1 MFITNLNSTRRN
13 LIDEMIG
20 DVFRIYPNAYRDHY
34 SNSINSSPSDHNIES
49 DDDGVTLTINVPG
62 YNDKLIDVS
71 VSGDKL
77 TIEGKSHTGSTEGFN
92 HIFTINDNLDADEID
107 ATVID
112 GVLTISIPY
121 AEAVKPRKIEVKV
134 K

>member
-1 MFITNLNSTRRN
+1 MFITNLNQNRRS
-13 LIDEMIG
+13 LIDEMVDDI
-20 DVFRIYPNAYRDHY
+20 FRIYPNSYRHND
-34 SNSINSSPSDHNIES
+34 SSEHKIET

-92 HIFTINDNLDADEID
+92 HAFTINDNLDADGIN

-112 GVLTISIPY
+112 GVLTVSIPY

-134 K
+134 N

>member
-1 MFITNLNSTRRN
+1 MFITTLNSNRRN
-13 LIDEMIG
+13 LIDEMI
-20 DVFRIYPNAYRDHY
+20 DDIFRIYPNAYRH
-34 SNSINSSPSDHNIES
+34 NSSSDYKTDS
-49 DDDGVTLTINVPG
+49 DEDGVTLTINVPG

-107 ATVID
+107 ATAID
-112 GVLTISIPY
+112 GVLTVSIPY
-121 AEAVKPRKIEVKV
+121 VEEVKPRKIEVKV

>member
-1 MFITNLNSTRRN
+1 MFITNLNSNRNN
-13 LIDEMIG
+13 LIDEMI
-20 DVFRIYPNAYRDHY
+20 DDIFRIYPNSYKQ
-34 SNSINSSPSDHNIES
+34 NNSSDYKIDTDE
-49 DDDGVTLTINVPG
+49 DGVILTMNVPG

-77 TIEGKSHTGSTEGFN
+77 TIEGKAHTGSTEGFN
-92 HIFTINDNLDADEID
+92 HAFTINDNLDADGIE

-112 GVLTISIPY
+112 GVLTVSIPY
-121 AEAVKPRKIEVKV
+121 AEEVKPRKIKVKV

>member
-1 MFITNLNSTRRN
+1 MFITTLDPNRRN
-13 LIDEMIG
+13 LIDEMI
-20 DVFRIYPNAYRDHY
+20 DDIFRIYPNSYRH
-34 SNSINSSPSDHNIES
+34 NSSSNYKTDSDE
-49 DDDGVTLTINVPG
+49 DGITLTMNVPG
-62 YNDKLIDVS
+62 YNKKLIDIS

-77 TIEGKSHTGSTEGFN
+77 LIEGKAHSGDTDGFIHN
-92 HIFTINDNLDADEID
+92 FTISDNLDSDGID

-112 GVLTISIPY
+112 GVLTVSIPY

>member
-1 MFITNLNSTRRN
+1 MFITTLNSNRRN
-13 LIDEMIG
+13 LIDEMI
-20 DVFRIYPNAYRDHY
+20 DDIFSANPHSYRERY
-34 SNSINSSPSDHNIES
+34 SKSTDYKTDSDE
-49 DDDGVTLTINVPG
+49 DGLTLTMNVPG
-62 YNDKLIDVS
+62 YNKKLIGVI

-77 TIEGKSHTGSTEGFN
+77 SIEGKAHSGDTDGFIHN
-92 HIFTINDNLDADEID
+92 FTISDNLDSDEID

-112 GVLTISIPY
+112 GVLTVSIPY

>member
-1 MFITNLNSTRRN
+1 MFITNLTPNRRN
-13 LIDEMIG
+13 LIDEMI
-20 DVFRIYPNAYRDHY
+20 DDIFSVRL
-34 SNSINSSPSDHNIES
+34 SPEFKLGSEYKPYKIDS

-71 VSGDKL
+71 VSGDLL
-77 TIEGKSHTGSTEGFN
+77 TIEGKAHTGSTDGFT
-92 HIFTINDNLDADEID
+92 HSFTINDNLDVDEID
-107 ATVID
+107 ATAID
-112 GVLTISIPY
+112 GVLTVSIPY

>member
-1 MFITNLNSTRRN
+1 MFITTTDQKN
-13 LIDEMIG
+13 LIDEMI
-20 DVFRIYPNAYRDHY
+20 DDIFRIYPNAYRH
-34 SNSINSSPSDHNIES
+34 NNSSDYKTDT
-49 DDDGVTLTINVPG
+49 DDNGVTLTINVPG

-77 TIEGKSHTGSTEGFN
+77 TIEGKSHSGDTDGFVHN
-92 HIFTINDNLDADEID
+92 FTINDNLDSEEID

-112 GVLTISIPY
+112 GVLTVSIPY

>member
-1 MFITNLNSTRRN
+1 MFITTLNSNRNN
-13 LIDEMIG
+13 LIDEMI
-20 DVFRIYPNAYRDHY
+20 DDIFRIYPNSYRHND
-34 SNSINSSPSDHNIES
+34 SSEHKIETE
-49 DDDGVTLTINVPG
+49 DDGLTLTINVPG

-77 TIEGKSHTGSTEGFN
+77 TIEGKAHTGSTEGFN

-107 ATVID
+107 ATAID
-112 GVLTISIPY
+112 GVLTVSIPY

>member
-1 MFITNLNSTRRN
+1 MFITTLNSNRRN
-13 LIDEMIG
+13 LIDEMI
-20 DVFRIYPNAYRDHY
+20 DDIFSVRL
-34 SNSINSSPSDHNIES
+34 SPEFKLGSGYKPYKIDS

-77 TIEGKSHTGSTEGFN
+77 TIEGKAHTGSTDGFTRS
-92 HIFTINDNLDADEID
+92 FTINDNLDADEID

-112 GVLTISIPY
+112 GVLTVSIPY
-121 AEAVKPRKIEVKV
+121 AESVKPRKIEVKV

>member
-1 MFITNLNSTRRN
+1 MFITNLNSNRRN
-13 LIDEMIG
+13 LLDEMI
-20 DVFRIYPNAYRDHY
+20 DDIFSVRL
-34 SNSINSSPSDHNIES
+34 SPEFKLGSEYKPYKIDS

-92 HIFTINDNLDADEID
+92 HTFTINDNLDADEID
-107 ATVID
+107 ATAID
-112 GVLTISIPY
+112 GVLTVSIPY

>member
-1 MFITNLNSTRRN
+1 MFITNLNENRRN
-13 LIDEMIG
+13 LIDEMID
-20 DVFRIYPNAYRDHY
+20 DVFRIYPNSYRHT
-34 SNSINSSPSDHNIES
+34 NSSEHRIET

-107 ATVID
+107 ATAID
-112 GVLTISIPY
+112 GVLTVSIPY